1 MKKIILLGI
10 ISLTVFLYL
19 KKDKTVST
27 FPITP
32 LPSIQPSASQS
43 VINSME
49 KIEHNGQIYY
59 FSYKKINNLNNL
71 HLYSNFDKKS
81 SSQDLIK
88 ENQCLSLFNAG
99 FYSQDDQPL
108 GWFVSDYQEISPFV
122 KSSLFNGFISFTNK
136 LSITAVHPKTTS
148 RFGLQ
153 SGPLLIFNNK
163 PLILKI
169 INDEPRRRLIAIQT
183 PNHELIF
190 LVLIGADSL
199 FSGPLLADTPII
211 VSAISKQIKQD
222 FTAALNLDGGSA
234 STFYTTNLH
243 LEEFSY
249 IGSYFC
255 EN

>member
-1 MKKIILLGI
+1 MKKLILLGI

-32 LPSIQPSASQS
+32 LPSIQPSVLPS
-43 VINSME
+43 VINNLE
-49 KIEHNGQIYY
+49 KIEHNGQVYY
-59 FSYKKINNLNNL
+59 FSFKKINNLDNL
-71 HLYSNFDKKS
+71 HLYPNFDKKA

-88 ENQCLSLFNAG
+88 ANQCLSLFNGG
-99 FYSQDDQPL
+99 FYSQDYRPL
-108 GWFVSDYQEISPFV
+108 GWFVSDYQEISP
-122 KSSLFNGFISFTNK
+122 SIQSNLFNGFISFTDK
-136 LSITAVHPKTTS
+136 FSITTVHPQTTS

-169 INDEPRRRLIAIQT
+169 KNDEPRRRLIAIQT
-183 PNHELIF
+183 PNNELIF
-190 LVLIGADSL
+190 LVIIGADSL

-211 VSAISKQIKQD
+211 VSAISQQIKQD

-234 STFYTTNLH
+234 STFYTNNLH